1 MISEGFITTDE
12 ALARFADLADLFARL
27 GDQSRADVLWAST
40 APVGES
46 GFPE

>member
-12 ALARFADLADLFARL
+12 ALARFADLFARL
-27 GDQSRADVLWAST
+27 GDQNRADVLSAST

-46 GFPE
+46 RFPE